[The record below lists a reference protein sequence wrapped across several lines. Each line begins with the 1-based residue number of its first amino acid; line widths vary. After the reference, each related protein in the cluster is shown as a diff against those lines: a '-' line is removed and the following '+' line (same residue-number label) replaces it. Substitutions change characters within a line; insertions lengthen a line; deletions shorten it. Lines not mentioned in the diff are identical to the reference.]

1 MNQIEML
8 DPQGLALSLAAE
20 PPVAIQPID
29 LDSRDLRL
37 RIAPSSTG
45 LPYRRLL
52 ALLRRGGRPLGW
64 VSLPV
69 PANNQIDLT
78 SLRDAFPSP
87 SSPPSEG
94 AASET
99 SAPPSDALISVV
111 IATCANPQMAVGC
124 VESILAAV
132 DGRFEVVVVENRPDR
147 STVADAL
154 AAAFPGDA
162 RIRYV
167 EEHRPGLAWAR
178 NAGLEAARGELIAFT
193 DDDVQ
198 IDRGWA
204 PAVRAAFA
212 SAPEVDCVTGLILPR
227 ELETAAQLLD
237 ERFAS
242 FGKGF
247 ERRTYSIDEPPS
259 DQPLFP
265 YTAGYF
271 GSGANMTF
279 RSSAIRALGG
289 FDRALGTGTPARG
302 GEDLDICVRLLHS
315 GRRLTYEPA
324 AMVWHRHPD
333 TYAAVR
339 RQVFGYGVGLGAM
352 LGKHVACGP
361 NRWDVV
367 SRSIQGIR
375 YYMDPA
381 SRKNALRGPSFP
393 RSLVLLERIGL
404 VLGPLAYC
412 ASRIRQRI

>member
-1 MNQIEML
+1 M
-8 DPQGLALSLAAE
+8 
-20 PPVAIQPID
+20 
-29 LDSRDLRL
+29 
-37 RIAPSSTG
+37 
-45 LPYRRLL
+45 
-52 ALLRRGGRPLGW
+52 
-64 VSLPV
+64 

-87 SSPPSEG
+87 SSPLSEG

-367 SRSIQGIR
+367 
-375 YYMDPA
+375 
-381 SRKNALRGPSFP
+381 
-393 RSLVLLERIGL
+393 
-404 VLGPLAYC
+404 
-412 ASRIRQRI
+412 

>member
-1 MNQIEML
+1 ML